1 MHYIIML
8 KIADIHIIE
17 GTDKS
22 IIYHIPTNTILKVDS
37 SVAKQFYSELSYDKE
52 CDISENTKLIIQKI
66 QQNEFL
72 GTSHSSWMETH
83 VLGKLT
89 LVVATRCNLRCKY
102 CYAEGGVYSG
112 YDEQLLTAEEGK
124 DIIDYYLAKGVKL
137 IKTIMFFGGEPLLAL
152 ESINEIC
159 NYVEQLVKNR
169 KLEIIPSFKI
179 VTNLTHIPK
188 NFETVLN
195 MHNIQ
200 LTVSIDGPKKI
211 HDLQRVDMCNCGTF
225 DEVSKN
231 ILRYKKYIAALEST
245 YTMNHIHFGMSLND
259 TRIWLANTF
268 GFQLSSVFVVPVM
281 NMQNLE
287 VNRKEYAKS
296 LETSELTEE
305 DYVVASAFNPKA
317 QSDLFCQ
324 AGYSTACVMP
334 NGDVYPCHMYANFP
348 NYCLGNIFY
357 DTRYSL
363 KTIKE
368 KLPISKNKLDRCKKC
383 WARKFCRI
391 CLAKIPYTDKTV
403 EGYLNDQLCADL
415 CYDYEQ
421 VFKKLSG
428 I

>member
-89 LVVATRCNLRCKY
+89 LVVATSCNLRCKY

-231 ILRYKKYIAALEST
+231 ILRYKKYIAALES
-245 YTMNHIHFGMSLND
+245 
-259 TRIWLANTF
+259 A
-268 GFQLSSVFVVPVM
+268 
-281 NMQNLE
+281 
-287 VNRKEYAKS
+287 
-296 LETSELTEE
+296 
-305 DYVVASAFNPKA
+305 
-317 QSDLFCQ
+317 
-324 AGYSTACVMP
+324 
-334 NGDVYPCHMYANFP
+334 
-348 NYCLGNIFY
+348 
-357 DTRYSL
+357 
-363 KTIKE
+363 
-368 KLPISKNKLDRCKKC
+368 
-383 WARKFCRI
+383 
-391 CLAKIPYTDKTV
+391 
-403 EGYLNDQLCADL
+403 
-415 CYDYEQ
+415 
-421 VFKKLSG
+421 
-428 I
+428 